1 MERLGRGDFDMDRIG
16 RWMVRY
22 EICRYGICGLK
33 GWDELGGCL
42 FLEWKRELDGDS
54 LR

>member
-22 EICRYGICGLK
+22 EICRCGICGLK
-33 GWDELGGCL
+33 GWDELGGGFF
-42 FLEWKRELDGDS
+42 FLMEERVGWRF
-54 LR
+54 